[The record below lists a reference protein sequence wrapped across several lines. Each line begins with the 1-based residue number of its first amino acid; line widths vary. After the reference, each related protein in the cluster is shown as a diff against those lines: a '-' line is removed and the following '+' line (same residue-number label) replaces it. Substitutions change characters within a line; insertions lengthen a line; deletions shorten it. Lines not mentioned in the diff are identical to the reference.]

1 MKMKNR
7 GGWLRSIV
15 VLTFLGVLLL
25 GCAAKHAQKAMQ
37 TERLLHAAGFQM
49 KLADTP
55 EKLKQVKALQQRK
68 FFLHTHEGK
77 PYYVYADVA
86 SCNCIYV
93 GPPEAYQRYVDLRVQ
108 QDAAEGQAKAA
119 RAEQTAAA
127 PVQMNWVVWGTWG
140 PWY

>member
-1 MKMKNR
+1 VKKR
-7 GGWLRSIV
+7 KVWLRTV
-15 VLTFLGVLLL
+15 VILAILGLALF

-119 RAEQTAAA
+119 RAEQAAA
-127 PVQMNWVVWGTWG
+127 SAVPMNWTVWGTWG

>member
-108 QDAAEGQAKAA
+108 QGAAENRAQAA
-119 RAEQTAAA
+119 RTDQVAATVA
-127 PVQMNWVVWGTWG
+127 PMNWGVWGGWG

>member
-1 MKMKNR
+1 MKKR
-7 GGWLRSIV
+7 CGWLKSMV
-15 VLTFLGVLLL
+15 VLTFLGLLLL

-55 EKLKQVKALQQRK
+55 EKLEQVKAFQQRK

-77 PYYVYADVA
+77 PYYVYADA
-86 SCNCIYV
+86 TTCNCIYV

-108 QDAAEGQAKAA
+108 QGAAENRAKAA
-119 RAEQTAAA
+119 QADQAAA
-127 PVQMNWVVWGTWG
+127 TAVPMNWGVWGVWG